1 VGIANSG
8 QRQRDWLEKAF
19 NNKSSDKGWGL
30 NVNWRRVLLV
40 VLGFVLGILVVILVN
55 SIKFDNF
62 WVLILAGVTLVSLGV
77 LAAFGFVAL
86 WSKSE

>member
-1 VGIANSG
+1 M
-8 QRQRDWLEKAF
+8 
-19 NNKSSDKGWGL
+19 
-30 NVNWRRVLLV
+30 NWRQVLLV

-62 WVLILAGVTLVSLGV
+62 LILILAGVTLVSLGV

-86 WSKSE
+86 WSKLE